1 MLDPNKIESIN
12 VLKGEKA
19 TTKYGDSG
27 KTVVVQ
33 INTKSGIINTD
44 HHFDITTIQGYGNTP
59 DPLIILDGKEISK
72 ETCNP

>member
-44 HHFDITTIQGYGNTP
+44 HHFDITTI
-59 DPLIILDGKEISK
+59 
-72 ETCNP
+72 